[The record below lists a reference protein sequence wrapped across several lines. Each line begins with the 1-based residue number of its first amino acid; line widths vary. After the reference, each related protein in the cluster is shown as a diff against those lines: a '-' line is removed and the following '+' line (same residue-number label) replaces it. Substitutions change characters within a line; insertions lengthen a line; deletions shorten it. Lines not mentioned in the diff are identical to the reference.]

1 MDVMIMESQTMTV
14 NQAAAVAPAVVRRP
28 SLGLAALYRFALLVV
43 PQVLAIKV
51 LGHAPFVCGFACLL
65 LLSLWLS
72 IDVGPFRASSAP
84 KAPKAPQAPRK
95 ESQSALPSAR
105 TLFYRTFLLLVVVH
119 SKLHI

>member
-1 MDVMIMESQTMTV
+1 MIMESQMMTMNPPTV
-14 NQAAAVAPAVVRRP
+14 AKPTVARRN

-43 PQVLAIKV
+43 PLTLSVIV

-84 KAPKAPQAPRK
+84 KAPQAPRQ
-95 ESQSALPSAR
+95 ETQSAPLSTRNLAKA
-105 TLFYRTFLLLVVVH
+105 LFSRTFLFLVLVSAKIHV
-119 SKLHI
+119 